1 MFRRE
6 FLAAAAAFAAYAAN
20 PALADDVK
28 LGNLTVSGAFARAS
42 PMMAQAGAGFM
53 IITNAGEAD
62 KLVAAKS
69 DISEVV
75 ELHTHIEENGM
86 KAMRKVDF
94 IDVPANGSVELKPG
108 SYHVMFIN
116 LKERLQQGA
125 TVNVTLTFEKAGDVA
140 VTLPVMGPG
149 AMHGG

>member
-1 MFRRE
+1 MKRRE
-6 FLAAAAAFAAYAAN
+6 FLAAAAACAVFAAF

-28 LGNLTVSGAFARAS
+28 LGNLTISGAFARAS

-53 IITNAGEAD
+53 LISNAGEAD

-69 DISEVV
+69 DVSEVV

-94 IDVPANGSVELKPG
+94 IDVPANGAVELKPG
-108 SYHVMFIN
+108 SFHVMFIKLKGE
-116 LKERLQQGA
+116 LKEGSEVEA
-125 TVNVTLTFEKAGDVA
+125 TLVFEKAGEVA
-140 VTLPVMGPG
+140 VKMPVKGPG
-149 AMHGG
+149 AMN

>member
-62 KLVAAKS
+62 KLTAAKS

-94 IDVPANGSVELKPG
+94 IDVPASGSVELKPG
-108 SYHVMFIN
+108 SFHVMFIKLKDQ
-116 LKERLQQGA
+116 LKEGQQV
-125 TVNVTLTFEKAGDVA
+125 TVTLVFEKAGEVA
-140 VTLPVMGPG
+140 VTLPVKGPG
-149 AMHGG
+149 AMN

>member
-1 MFRRE
+1 MIRRE
-6 FLAAAAAFAAYAAN
+6 FLAAAAILAAYAVS

-42 PMMAQAGAGFM
+42 PIMAQAGAGFM
-53 IITNAGEAD
+53 TIANAGEAD
-62 KLVAAKS
+62 KLVAARS
-69 DISEVV
+69 DVSKVV

-108 SYHVMFIN
+108 SFHVMFIK
-116 LKERLQQGA
+116 LKDQFKEGQQ
-125 TVNVTLTFEKAGDVA
+125 VDVTLVFEKAGEVA
-140 VTLPVMGPG
+140 VTLPVKGPG
-149 AMHGG
+149 AMN

>member
-1 MFRRE
+1 MFRRD
-6 FLAAAAAFAAYAAN
+6 FLAAAVVFTAYAVS

-94 IDVPANGSVELKPG
+94 IDVPASGSVELKPG
-108 SYHVMFIN
+108 SFHVMFIKLKDQ
-116 LKERLQQGA
+116 LKEGQQVA
-125 TVNVTLTFEKAGDVA
+125 VTLVFEKAGEVA
-140 VTLPVMGPG
+140 VTLPVKGPG
-149 AMHGG
+149 AMN

>member
-1 MFRRE
+1 MFRRD
-6 FLAAAAAFAAYAAN
+6 FLAAAVVFTAYAVS

-62 KLVAAKS
+62 KLIAAKS

-94 IDVPANGSVELKPG
+94 IDVPASGSVELKPG
-108 SYHVMFIN
+108 SFHVMFIKLKDQ
-116 LKERLQQGA
+116 LKEGQQVA
-125 TVNVTLTFEKAGDVA
+125 VTLVFEKAGEVA
-140 VTLPVMGPG
+140 VTLPVKGPG
-149 AMHGG
+149 AMN

>member
-62 KLVAAKS
+62 KLIAAKS

>member
-1 MFRRE
+1 MFRRD
-6 FLAAAAAFAAYAAN
+6 FLAAAVVFTAYAVS

-28 LGNLTVSGAFARAS
+28 LDNLTISGAFARAS

>member
-1 MFRRE
+1 MFRRD
-6 FLAAAAAFAAYAAN
+6 FLAAAVVFTAYAVS

-94 IDVPANGSVELKPG
+94 IDVPASGSVELKPG
-108 SYHVMFIN
+108 SFHVMFIKLKDQ
-116 LKERLQQGA
+116 LKEGQHVA
-125 TVNVTLTFEKAGDVA
+125 VTLVFEKAGEVA
-140 VTLPVMGPG
+140 VTLPVKGPG
-149 AMHGG
+149 AMN

>member
-94 IDVPANGSVELKPG
+94 IDVPASGSVELKPG
-108 SYHVMFIN
+108 SFHVMFIKLKDQ
-116 LKERLQQGA
+116 LKEGQQVA
-125 TVNVTLTFEKAGDVA
+125 VTLVFEKAGEVA
-140 VTLPVMGPG
+140 VTLPVKGPG
-149 AMHGG
+149 AMN

>member
-1 MFRRE
+1 MIRRE
-6 FLAAAAAFAAYAAN
+6 FLAAAAMFAAYAIT

-53 IITNAGEAD
+53 TIANGGEAD

-69 DISEVV
+69 DVSEIV

-116 LKERLQQGA
+116 LKERLQQGE
-125 TVNVTLTFEKAGDVA
+125 TIKVTLVFEKAGE
-140 VTLPVMGPG
+140 VTVSMPVMGPG

>member
-6 FLAAAAAFAAYAAN
+6 FLAAAVVFTAYAVS

-94 IDVPANGSVELKPG
+94 IDVPASGSVELKPG
-108 SYHVMFIN
+108 SFHVMFIKLKDQ
-116 LKERLQQGA
+116 LKEGQQVA
-125 TVNVTLTFEKAGDVA
+125 VTLVFEKAGEVA
-140 VTLPVMGPG
+140 VTLPVKGPG
-149 AMHGG
+149 AMN